1 MIPSAFVTLEALPHT
16 ASGKLDRKA
25 LPAPGAQVAAKTAPR
40 TEREET
46 LRAIFAE
53 ILGLAP
59 AHVGIH
65 DGFFDL
71 GGHSL
76 LAPRL
81 TSRISSELGAELPMR
96 ALFHTPTVAALARR
110 LAEGDHPAGLDRP
123 AGPDRPGESG
133 TAPLGPLLPLR
144 TRGDREPLFCLPPAS
159 GLSWG
164 FAGLARHIAPGRPL
178 YGLQSRGLIPG
189 QDPSGS
195 LAEVVAEHTARI
207 RSTQPHGPYHLL
219 GYSMG
224 GLVAYEVAVG
234 LQAAGE
240 QVALL
245 ALLDSFPGAWIR
257 QGPAPSDRPALLRS
271 LLTILGRQVPENE
284 TEPLTDGRFAD
295 LVRRV
300 PDMPGSLEDAELAAL
315 VDVTANN
322 RRLLGEFAP
331 TSYRGDLLFFTAAQD
346 PDAVPDRYGSWRP
359 YVEGRIDNH
368 DIPCAHGEMTRPT
381 ALDRIGPV
389 LDSRLRSRPD
399 ASNHPRRNRP

>member
-1 MIPSAFVTLEALPHT
+1 
-16 ASGKLDRKA
+16 
-25 LPAPGAQVAAKTAPR
+25 
-40 TEREET
+40 
-46 LRAIFAE
+46 
-53 ILGLAP
+53 
-59 AHVGIH
+59 
-65 DGFFDL
+65 
-71 GGHSL
+71 
-76 LAPRL
+76 
-81 TSRISSELGAELPMR
+81 
-96 ALFHTPTVAALARR
+96 
-110 LAEGDHPAGLDRP
+110 
-123 AGPDRPGESG
+123 
-133 TAPLGPLLPLR
+133 
-144 TRGDREPLFCLPPAS
+144 
-159 GLSWG
+159 
-164 FAGLARHIAPGRPL
+164 
-178 YGLQSRGLIPG
+178 
-189 QDPSGS
+189 
-195 LAEVVAEHTARI
+195 VVAEHTARI
-207 RSTQPHGPYHLL
+207 RETQPHGPYHLL

-224 GLVAYEVAVG
+224 GLVAYDVAVG

-271 LLTILGRQVPENE
+271 LLTILGRQVPEDE

-346 PDAVPDRYGSWRP
+346 PDAVPDRYGSWQP

-389 LDSRLRSRPD
+389 LDSRLRRQPD
-399 ASNHPRRNRP
+399 ASHPRRNRP